1 MAVFALVFGVLVPA
15 APAASAATYNINRG
29 PNYTS
34 RVMLT
39 FDDCPRSMSAFKS
52 VMRWAKRTNTGLV
65 VAPTG
70 NCQRKFRLSHGLNL
84 ATIARNNGQYAI
96 NHSVSHPDLRTL
108 SCTAVAR
115 QLRAPGVVTN
125 FGRPPYGA
133 VNANVYCGYRLA
145 GMQPWLW
152 NVDTRDWTGLS
163 QSQVISS
170 VTRNSFRGST
180 VLMHMQW
187 NGFNPT
193 AVARMKS
200 GLAARGLKVCRAYR
214 GIDNAGPILVSPTRL
229 PTRLPC

>member
-1 MAVFALVFGVLVPA
+1 MLTAGVLAPLSPA
-15 APAASAATYNINRG
+15 AHAATYNINRG

-52 VMRWAKRTNTGLV
+52 VMSWAKRTNTGLV

-70 NCQRKFRLSHGLNL
+70 DCQRKFRLSHGQNL

-115 QLRAPGVVTN
+115 QLGAPGVVTN

-133 VNANVYCGYRLA
+133 MNANVHCGYRLA

-163 QSQVISS
+163 RAQVVSS
-170 VTRNSFRGST
+170 VSRNAFRGST

-187 NGFNPT
+187 NGFSPT
-193 AVARMKS
+193 AVASMKS
-200 GLAARGLKVCRAYR
+200 GLAQRGLKTCRAYR
-214 GIDNAGPILVSPTRL
+214 GTDNAGPILVSPSRL
-229 PTRLPC
+229 PSRLPC